1 MYRAPT
7 HADVLSRTRWLDE
20 LTQAIGQAQRLA
32 WRLGVE
38 DGDCL
43 AARELY
49 ARLEA
54 VRTEV
59 EALRYGDWLDVR
71 QEIDSS
77 WLASLLGT
85 TELLGEATS

>member
-20 LTQAIGQAQRLA
+20 LIQTIGQAQRLA
-32 WRLGVE
+32 WSLGME
-38 DGDCL
+38 DGDCEE
-43 AARELY
+43 ARELY

-59 EALRYGDWLDVR
+59 EALRYGDWLGVR
-71 QEIDSS
+71 KEVDPN
-77 WLASLLGT
+77 WLAALLGA
-85 TELLGEATS
+85 TELLDDMR

>member
-1 MYRAPT
+1 LYRAPT

-32 WRLGVE
+32 WSLGM
-38 DGDCL
+38 DGDYEE
-43 AARELY
+43 ARELY

-71 QEIDSS
+71 KEADLN
-77 WLASLLGT
+77 WLAALLGANG
-85 TELLGEATS
+85 LLDDLS

>member
-20 LTQAIGQAQRLA
+20 LIQTIGQAQRLA
-32 WRLGVE
+32 WSLGME
-38 DGDCL
+38 DGDCEE
-43 AARELY
+43 ARELY

-59 EALRYGDWLDVR
+59 EALRYGDWLGVR
-71 QEIDSS
+71 KEVDPN
-77 WLASLLGT
+77 WLAALLGANG
-85 TELLGEATS
+85 LLDDLS